1 MALTGKLEADVEIK
15 ASADKFHDVFGSRPH
30 HVKHA
35 TPHNIKGC
43 ELHDGEFGKEGSVV
57 FWNYVHDG
65 GFGKEGSVVF
75 WNYVHDGVS
84 KVAKE
89 IVEKIDD
96 VNLSTT
102 FTVIEGDLLKE
113 YKNFK
118 ITVKATPKGTGSVA
132 HWTLEYEKLNKDI
145 PDPHSLVKFL
155 LDVSKDIDAHL
166 TKA

>member
-65 GFGKEGSVVF
+65 VP
-75 WNYVHDGVS
+75 